1 MTPCDRRLRT
11 VILDFTVILKDQEI
25 TEINAKS
32 SQNAYAMYKFV
43 NFCNSM
49 KNWRKYRK
57 VSKQLIFGQTYLE
70 FVVAIATSKM
80 IDIH

>member
-43 NFCNSM
+43 NFCNYM